1 MVGYQLDDEPNLMG
15 KWLEITKPP
24 LNTGCLEFQVLS
36 ILDRD
41 LLSLL
46 RGSYGPSQIGT
57 FATVSSAC
65 DRGALWN
72 WSVSWIVEVFTTPKP
87 LANSN
92 LNI

>member
-65 DRGALWN
+65 DRGAL
-72 WSVSWIVEVFTTPKP
+72 
-87 LANSN
+87 
-92 LNI
+92 